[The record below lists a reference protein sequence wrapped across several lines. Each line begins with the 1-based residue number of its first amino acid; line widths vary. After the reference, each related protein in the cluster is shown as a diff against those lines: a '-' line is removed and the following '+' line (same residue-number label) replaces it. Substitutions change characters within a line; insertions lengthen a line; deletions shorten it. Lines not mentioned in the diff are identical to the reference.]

1 MRLILLWG
9 LGLGLA
15 TVVIDVIAGEAA
27 RNINDTDLAAA
38 INLVDQLIGF
48 VLYGW
53 VGYRVAR
60 IVRELRQ
67 GLEAAVL
74 AGVIAGALGIVY
86 NLVRPT
92 QDFGTTEAVELLAWN
107 IVAAASAGSV
117 GAWLATMRRPEA
129 PSR

>member
-1 MRLILLWG
+1 M
-9 LGLGLA
+9 
-15 TVVIDVIAGEAA
+15 
-27 RNINDTDLAAA
+27 
-38 INLVDQLIGF
+38 IGF

-60 IVRELRQ
+60 IVRERRQ

-74 AGVIAGALGIVY
+74 AGVIAGTLGIESY

-92 QDFGTTEAVELLAWN
+92 EDFGSAKAVELLAWN

-117 GAWLATMRRPEA
+117 GAGAGDDA
-129 PSR
+129 PPRSAVALGE

>member
-1 MRLILLWG
+1 MGGVSRGPGARWPRAASGKASARPDGVRWPATMRLILLWG
-9 LGLGLA
+9 LGLGLV

-27 RNINDTDLAAA
+27 RNVNDTDLAAA

-74 AGVIAGALGIVY
+74 AGVIAGTL
-86 NLVRPT
+86 
-92 QDFGTTEAVELLAWN
+92 
-107 IVAAASAGSV
+107 
-117 GAWLATMRRPEA
+117 
-129 PSR
+129 